1 VTRVTA
7 LGEQENLSYTHSA
20 IVQVA
25 PQRMKLDLQALT
37 LKALILVAGTLA
49 AVLLAMKGQTQALP
63 GLAIGSTLGVI
74 LAGRFG
80 TSEE

>member
-1 VTRVTA
+1 
-7 LGEQENLSYTHSA
+7 
-20 IVQVA
+20 
-25 PQRMKLDLQALT
+25 MKLDFQDLT

-63 GLAIGSTLGVI
+63 ALAIGGTLGVF